1 MNRREPNN
9 RDPRRGLPSL
19 AERRKTNIPSVV
31 DSKKAIEHGLVT
43 QDKHR
48 FAIGQTV
55 SMSLSTAY
63 QGKSVA
69 GEIVKLLPF
78 EGSYYQYRVRS
89 AEEAFERIANEHDL
103 VAAPSVYKPK
113 MPAR

>member
-1 MNRREPNN
+1 MNRSDRN
-9 RDPRRGLPSL
+9 RDPRRGLPTL
-19 AERRKTNIPSVV
+19 AERRKTNIPSAV
-31 DSKKAIEHGLVT
+31 DSKKAIELGLVT

-48 FAIGQTV
+48 FAIGQRV
-55 SMSLSTAY
+55 SVSLGAAY

-89 AEEAFERIANEHDL
+89 TDEAFERIANEHDL
-103 VAAPSVYKPK
+103 VAAPS
-113 MPAR
+113 

>member
-1 MNRREPNN
+1 MNRKDRN

-19 AERRKTNIPSVV
+19 AERRKTNIPSAV
-31 DSKKAIEHGLVT
+31 DSKKAIEHELVT

-48 FAIGQTV
+48 FAVGQTV
-55 SMSLSTAY
+55 FMSLGAAY
-63 QGKSVA
+63 QGKSIA

-78 EGSYYQYRVRS
+78 EGSYYQYRVS
-89 AEEAFERIANEHDL
+89 TDEAFERIANEHDL

-113 MPAR
+113 MPAL

>member
-1 MNRREPNN
+1 MNRREGNN

-19 AERRKTNIPSVV
+19 AERRKTNIPSAV
-31 DSKKAIEHGLVT
+31 DSKKAIEHELVT

-48 FAIGQTV
+48 FAVGQTV
-55 SMSLSTAY
+55 SMSLGAAY

-78 EGSYYQYRVRS
+78 EGSYYQYRVS
-89 AEEAFERIANEHDL
+89 THEAFERIANEHDL
-103 VAAPSVYKPK
+103 VAAPSVYKL
-113 MPAR
+113 

>member
-1 MNRREPNN
+1 MNHRDRN
-9 RDPRRGLPSL
+9 RDPRRGLPSP
-19 AERRKTNIPSVV
+19 AERRKTNIPSAV
-31 DSKKAIEHGLVT
+31 DSKKAIEHGLVA

-48 FAIGQTV
+48 FKVGQTV
-55 SMSLSTAY
+55 SMSLGAVH

-78 EGSYYQYRVRS
+78 EGSYYQYRVRNPD
-89 AEEAFERIANEHDL
+89 EAFERIVNEHDL
-103 VAAPSVYKPK
+103 VAAPSVYEPK